1 MEKWDKTELLNE
13 LYNLILS
20 KHIRT
25 FERQCLLETK
35 NKIEIQEPI
44 NKALRELEVMVRSL
58 ALRYTL
64 PPMVTDFYHKI
75 SNDGLF
81 GTGVGRVL

>member
-35 NKIEIQEPI
+35 KN
-44 NKALRELEVMVRSL
+44 
-58 ALRYTL
+58 
-64 PPMVTDFYHKI
+64 
-75 SNDGLF
+75 
-81 GTGVGRVL
+81 